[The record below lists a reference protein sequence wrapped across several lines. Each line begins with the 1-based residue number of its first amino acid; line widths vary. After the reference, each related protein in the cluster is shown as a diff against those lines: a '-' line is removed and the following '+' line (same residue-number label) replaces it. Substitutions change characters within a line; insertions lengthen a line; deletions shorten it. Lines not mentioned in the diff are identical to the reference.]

1 MQTKKIPMRM
11 CTGCGE
17 IKPKRELVR
26 VVKNSEGEIS
36 LDLTGKAQGRGA
48 YVCRSIDCLKKARK
62 SRRIERSFKC
72 RIPDELYDKME
83 TEMIAGE

>member
-17 IKPKRELVR
+17 MKPKRELVR

-48 YVCRSIDCLKKARK
+48 YVCKSIDCLKKARK

>member
-1 MQTKKIPMRM
+1 MRM